1 MKTVENNGFV
11 YEFGNFVLDPNERTL
26 FADGQPVQMPAKE
39 FETLLLLVEN
49 NGKALSKDQ
58 MMDTLWEGSF
68 VEESNLPKQISRLR
82 KLFNTNGEVI
92 IETLPKHGYR
102 FSADLRRVSP
112 ALNDS
117 DVIERTIRNKVTVK
131 LTDDGTAR
139 GLPEP
144 TRRVFTRN
152 RVIAVVLIAAVGIGA
167 FWFWRQRAAPP
178 QDITTIAVLPFKMLD
193 PREEDDYLGLGMT
206 DALITKLSNVHQLAV
221 RPTSSVRKYLGG
233 EQNISEAGRE
243 LEVGAVLQGS
253 IQRADDKIRIT
264 VQLVRVAD
272 GASLWADSF
281 DNRFTDIL
289 SVQDSIST
297 EVAKALQ
304 LKLTTEEQKGLV
316 SRYTN
321 NPEAYQ
327 AYLMGRYFWNKRT
340 TDGFKKAISNFEQAI
355 ERDNNYA
362 LAYVGMAD
370 SYILIGYF
378 GGLPM
383 TDAMPKAKQAATKAL
398 SLDESIAEAHASLGN
413 INAWYEWDR
422 AAAENEFRRA
432 IELNPNYP
440 TAHHWY
446 GLFLAAT
453 RRFDEAIE
461 EMKVAQSLDPTSLI
475 INSDLG
481 YAYYLA
487 RRYDQ
492 AIEQCKKTLEMDP
505 GFEIAHYEAG
515 LAYVEKGEY
524 DKALSEF
531 QIAASL
537 DDKPQTMAMIGYTH
551 AKAGNRKAAEK
562 TLQEIKN
569 LAKLRFIAPSEM
581 VNIHTALGDADQAI
595 QSLEKDYELRSSNIF
610 EIGVDPRLDA
620 LRSDVRFQNLLS
632 RVGVEQ

>member
-1 MKTVENNGFV
+1 MKTIENNGFV

-233 EQNISEAGRE
+233 EQNI
-243 LEVGAVLQGS
+243 
-253 IQRADDKIRIT
+253 
-264 VQLVRVAD
+264 
-272 GASLWADSF
+272 
-281 DNRFTDIL
+281 
-289 SVQDSIST
+289 
-297 EVAKALQ
+297 
-304 LKLTTEEQKGLV
+304 
-316 SRYTN
+316 
-321 NPEAYQ
+321 
-327 AYLMGRYFWNKRT
+327 
-340 TDGFKKAISNFEQAI
+340 
-355 ERDNNYA
+355 
-362 LAYVGMAD
+362 
-370 SYILIGYF
+370 
-378 GGLPM
+378 
-383 TDAMPKAKQAATKAL
+383 
-398 SLDESIAEAHASLGN
+398 
-413 INAWYEWDR
+413 
-422 AAAENEFRRA
+422 
-432 IELNPNYP
+432 
-440 TAHHWY
+440 
-446 GLFLAAT
+446 
-453 RRFDEAIE
+453 
-461 EMKVAQSLDPTSLI
+461 
-475 INSDLG
+475 
-481 YAYYLA
+481 
-487 RRYDQ
+487 
-492 AIEQCKKTLEMDP
+492 
-505 GFEIAHYEAG
+505 
-515 LAYVEKGEY
+515 
-524 DKALSEF
+524 
-531 QIAASL
+531 
-537 DDKPQTMAMIGYTH
+537 
-551 AKAGNRKAAEK
+551 
-562 TLQEIKN
+562 
-569 LAKLRFIAPSEM
+569 
-581 VNIHTALGDADQAI
+581 
-595 QSLEKDYELRSSNIF
+595 
-610 EIGVDPRLDA
+610 
-620 LRSDVRFQNLLS
+620 
-632 RVGVEQ
+632 